1 MTNDVRQLA
10 DDYHDHWMRT
20 SPSWAH
26 MVGDYRFADRYEDVS
41 RAAEDDRI
49 TAAREFAARAAAIP
63 DDGLSLQDR
72 ATRDVVAFQATSG
85 ADWAE
90 CRTQEFAVNPVFG
103 PQVDLP
109 LTVANLAMPTAAVAE
124 AMVRK
129 FHGIGQYLRDSAQ
142 RHREGVASG
151 RTPAAFAV
159 ADTVPQLD
167 AWLATPLTE
176 DPLLATGRLPA
187 DVDAEAW
194 RARLTEAIG
203 DAVRPGLQEYRDV
216 LVDEVA
222 PHTRPDEQVRAQLA
236 ARRRADLRARPRGQ
250 HDDDPHGAGDP
261 RPRPA
266 PDRLPRGGVRHP
278 RRGGPRHLRR
288 AGGLPSACAPTRR
301 CGTTTPP
308 RSSRSARRPSPAP
321 GPRCRTGSTGCPQ
334 PTARSAPRRTG
345 RSASTTRRRT
355 TAPAVASSTST
366 PPTRRPGDACEIE
379 ALSYHEGIPGHHL
392 QLAIAAELTDMPALR
407 RHTIFNAYA
416 EGWGLYTER
425 LADEMGLYSTP
436 LTRLGMLTMD
446 SVRAC
451 RLVVDTGLHALGWS
465 RQQAI
470 DYMVANSPMSTA
482 NVTSEVN
489 RYAVL
494 PGQACGYM
502 VGRLEI
508 LRIRREAQERQG
520 DAFDIKA
527 FHDAVLD
534 GGSVPLGVLD
544 TIVRD
549 RLPDLPPAS
558 QTLQAS
564 TRSHCHRCTVRDVA
578 GMPRQPVAAAAARP
592 AVRPEKMQP
601 PRKVPS
607 SAR

>member
-1 MTNDVRQLA
+1 MTDDVRQLA

-26 MVGDYRFADRYEDVS
+26 MVGDYRFADQFDDAS
-41 RAAEDDRI
+41 RAAEDERI
-49 TAAREFAARAAAIP
+49 AEARRFVARAAAIP

-72 ATRDVVAFQATSG
+72 ATRDVVSFQATSA
-85 ADWAE
+85 ADTAE
-90 CRTQEFAVNPVFG
+90 SRTAEFAVNPVFG

-109 LTVANLAMPTAAVAE
+109 LTVANLAIPNADVAE
-124 AMVRK
+124 AMVSK
-129 FHGIGQYLRDSAQ
+129 FHGMGQYLRDAAQ

-159 ADTVPQLD
+159 AETIPQLD
-167 AWLATPLTE
+167 AWLATPLSE
-176 DPLLATGRLPA
+176 DPLLRTADLPA
-187 DVDAEAW
+187 DVDVDAW
-194 RARLTEAIG
+194 RARLTDAIEHEI
-203 DAVRPGLQEYRDV
+203 RPGLQEYRDV

-222 PHTRPDEQVRAQLA
+222 PHTRPDEKCGLVWLPDGEETYARALA
-236 ARRRADLRARPRGQ
+236 ANTTTTLSAHEIHELGLRQIASLEEEYSTLGGDVLGTSDVPAIYQRLRTDPALRHHDAAEILAECETAFARAR
-250 HDDDPHGAGDP
+250 AEM
-261 RPRPA
+261 PA
-266 PDRLPRGGVRHP
+266 WFNRLPAADCAIKTTSQGPLGFYYPPSDDGSRGGVFYVNTSD
-278 RRGGPRHLRR
+278 
-288 AGGLPSACAPTRR
+288 PSAW
-301 CGTTTPP
+301 
-308 RSSRSARRPSPAP
+308 
-321 GPRCRTGSTGCPQ
+321 
-334 PTARSAPRRTG
+334 G
-345 RSASTTRRRT
+345 R
-355 TAPAVASSTST
+355 V
-366 PPTRRPGDACEIE
+366 EIE

-407 RHTIFNAYA
+407 RHTVFNAYA

-520 DAFDIKA
+520 DAFDIKT

-549 RLPDLPPAS
+549 RLP
-558 QTLQAS
+558 
-564 TRSHCHRCTVRDVA
+564 
-578 GMPRQPVAAAAARP
+578 
-592 AVRPEKMQP
+592 
-601 PRKVPS
+601 
-607 SAR
+607 

>member
-1 MTNDVRQLA
+1 MTDDVRQLA

-26 MVGDYRFADRYEDVS
+26 MVGDYRFADRFDDAS
-41 RAAEDDRI
+41 RAAEDDLI
-49 TAAREFAARAAAIP
+49 AASREFAARAAAIP

-72 ATRDVVAFQATSG
+72 ATRDVVAFQATSA
-85 ADWAE
+85 ADTAE
-90 CRTQEFAVNPVFG
+90 SRTAEFAVNPVFG

-109 LTVANLAMPTAAVAE
+109 LTVANLAIPNADVAE
-124 AMVRK
+124 AMVSK
-129 FHGIGQYLRDSAQ
+129 FHGMGQYLRDAAQ

-159 ADTVPQLD
+159 AETIPQLD
-167 AWLATPLTE
+167 AWLATPLSE
-176 DPLLATGRLPA
+176 DPLLRTADLPA
-187 DVDAEAW
+187 DVDVDAW
-194 RARLTEAIG
+194 RARLTDAIEHQ
-203 DAVRPGLQEYRDV
+203 VRPGLQEYRDV
-216 LVDEVA
+216 LADEVA
-222 PHTRPDEQVRAQLA
+222 AHTRPDEKCGLVWLPDGEQTYARALA
-236 ARRRADLRARPRGQ
+236 ANTTTTLGAQEIHDLGLQQIASLEDEYSALGGEVLGTSDVPAIYDRLRTDPALRHHDAAEILADCETAFARARAEMPAWFNRLPAA
-250 HDDDPHGAGDP
+250 DCAIKTTTHGALGFYYPPSD
-261 RPRPA
+261 
-266 PDRLPRGGVRHP
+266 DGSRGGVFYVNTSD
-278 RRGGPRHLRR
+278 
-288 AGGLPSACAPTRR
+288 PSAW
-301 CGTTTPP
+301 
-308 RSSRSARRPSPAP
+308 
-321 GPRCRTGSTGCPQ
+321 
-334 PTARSAPRRTG
+334 G
-345 RSASTTRRRT
+345 R
-355 TAPAVASSTST
+355 V
-366 PPTRRPGDACEIE
+366 EIE

-392 QLAIAAELTDMPALR
+392 QLAIAAELTDLPALR
-407 RHTIFNAYA
+407 RHTVFNAYA

-502 VGRLEI
+502 IGRLEI

-544 TIVRD
+544 GIVRD
-549 RLPDLPPAS
+549 RLP
-558 QTLQAS
+558 
-564 TRSHCHRCTVRDVA
+564 
-578 GMPRQPVAAAAARP
+578 
-592 AVRPEKMQP
+592 
-601 PRKVPS
+601 
-607 SAR
+607 

>member
-1 MTNDVRQLA
+1 MTDDVRQLA

-26 MVGDYRFADRYEDVS
+26 MVGDYRFADRFDDAS
-41 RAAEDDRI
+41 RAAEDDLV
-49 TAAREFAARAAAIP
+49 TASREFAARAAAIP
-63 DDGLSLQDR
+63 DEGLDLQDR
-72 ATRDVVAFQATSG
+72 ATRDVVSFQATSA
-85 ADWAE
+85 ADVAE
-90 CRTQEFAVNPVFG
+90 CRTAEFAVNPVFG

-109 LTVANLAMPTAAVAE
+109 LTVANLAIPTAEVAD
-124 AMVRK
+124 AMVAK
-129 FHGIGQYLRDSAQ
+129 FLGMGQYLRDAAQ

-159 ADTVPQLD
+159 RDTVPQLD
-167 AWLATPLTE
+167 AWLAKPLSE
-176 DPLLATGRLPA
+176 DPLLHTADLPA
-187 DVDAEAW
+187 DVDADAW
-194 RARLTEAIG
+194 RARLTEAIEQ
-203 DAVRPGLQEYRDV
+203 AVRPGLQEYRDV

-222 PHTRPDEQVRAQLA
+222 PHTRPDEKCGLVWLPDGEETYARALA
-236 ARRRADLRARPRGQ
+236 ANTTTTLTAREIHDLGLRQIESLEQEYASLGGEVLGTSDVPEVYERLRTDPALRHHDAAEILAECETAFARART
-250 HDDDPHGAGDP
+250 AM
-261 RPRPA
+261 PA
-266 PDRLPRGGVRHP
+266 WFNRLPSADCAIKTTTQGALGFYYPPSDDGSRGGVFYVNT
-278 RRGGPRHLRR
+278 
-288 AGGLPSACAPTRR
+288 SDPTVW
-301 CGTTTPP
+301 
-308 RSSRSARRPSPAP
+308 
-321 GPRCRTGSTGCPQ
+321 
-334 PTARSAPRRTG
+334 G
-345 RSASTTRRRT
+345 R
-355 TAPAVASSTST
+355 V
-366 PPTRRPGDACEIE
+366 EIE

-392 QLAIAAELTDMPALR
+392 QLAIAAELTDLPALR
-407 RHTIFNAYA
+407 RHTVFNAYA

-508 LRIRREAQERQG
+508 LRIRGEAQERQG

-549 RLPDLPPAS
+549 RLP
-558 QTLQAS
+558 
-564 TRSHCHRCTVRDVA
+564 
-578 GMPRQPVAAAAARP
+578 
-592 AVRPEKMQP
+592 
-601 PRKVPS
+601 
-607 SAR
+607 